1 MALIPKFSISN
12 GCNFDSLTHTQTTG
26 VYDSETNDTGYGSPN
41 IETSDVDSTSL
52 SITNLLTD
60 TTFDD
65 ITDITASSTEVEY
78 EITLD
83 ELTVDGAV
91 VYTTSLEDG
100 IYEFIFSVVAGATTY
115 TYTVRKL
122 YLPELWSLLA
132 NASLK
137 ITGGTCSCRD
147 KYIPKWLT
155 GFAYLKS
162 LEGSAICGDITQF
175 QNQYDFVYNYLS
187 NLRCGC

>member
-1 MALIPKFSISN
+1 MSLIPKFTIGN

-26 VYDSETNDTGYGSPN
+26 VYNADTNAGGYGSPN
-41 IETSDVDSTSL
+41 IETSDVDSTTL
-52 SITNLLTD
+52 SITNLFTEI
-60 TTFDD
+60 TFDD
-65 ITDITASSTEVEY
+65 ITTITASSTEVET
-78 EITLD
+78 EIALD

-91 VYTTSLEDG
+91 VYTTTLEDG
-100 IYEFIFSVVAGATTY
+100 IYEFIFSVLSGDSTY

-137 ITGGTCSCRD
+137 ISGGSCSCRD
-147 KYIPKWLT
+147 KFISKWLI
-155 GFAYLKS
+155 GFARLTA
-162 LEGSAICGDITQF
+162 LEGTSICGDITQF

-187 NLRCGC
+187 NLKCGC